1 MDRDSITQT
10 GARAPGVER
19 NTARTE
25 VPARPIV
32 PDTEQGNP
40 DGGRK
45 HEGRWQTRTRG
56 RPHLIFRPLSRTGE
70 NPPYGILGE
79 AMETSASFEARSAP
93 LSYPTAKERPYGS
106 VRGAA
111 GNRCPYRDNPSL
123 HDVNEKKGVRRLTR
137 SPERSNGGIAG
148 IAFGDAFTM
157 VLTMLRLRNILVTF
171 WVEICSVSHSDRIF
185 VTDNM
190 RSSILF

>member
-111 GNRCPYRDNPSL
+111 GNRCPYRDNHSL
-123 HDVNEKKGVRRLTR
+123 HYVDENKGVNQKAVTSDEWRVTRDRVRNPKRFLMSRWPDGQMTR
-137 SPERSNGGIAG
+137 SQER
-148 IAFGDAFTM
+148 
-157 VLTMLRLRNILVTF
+157 
-171 WVEICSVSHSDRIF
+171 
-185 VTDNM
+185 
-190 RSSILF
+190 

>member
-1 MDRDSITQT
+1 MDRDSITRT

-93 LSYPTAKERPYGS
+93 LSYPTGNPARTGLCGGRAAMPVPTATLSFLIPFLPHPPPCGPPLSPQERERNRVIALSQGE
-106 VRGAA
+106 RGDRKAV
-111 GNRCPYRDNPSL
+111 GEGSL
-123 HDVNEKKGVRRLTR
+123 HG
-137 SPERSNGGIAG
+137 
-148 IAFGDAFTM
+148 
-157 VLTMLRLRNILVTF
+157 
-171 WVEICSVSHSDRIF
+171 
-185 VTDNM
+185 
-190 RSSILF
+190 

>member
-1 MDRDSITQT
+1 MDRDSITRT

-111 GNRCPYRDNPSL
+111 GNRCPYRDNHSL
-123 HDVNEKKGVRRLTR
+123 HYVDENKGSCAPGINRQEAED
-137 SPERSNGGIAG
+137 ERSS
-148 IAFGDAFTM
+148 
-157 VLTMLRLRNILVTF
+157 R
-171 WVEICSVSHSDRIF
+171 E
-185 VTDNM
+185 
-190 RSSILF
+190 RSSEPLGPEFCAVCREACREA